1 MRERR
6 PTDRA
11 DAVLR
16 LPAST
21 LVLVLYQRIG
31 AFTALRRACAL
42 SAVDDPGLR
51 SSCSPTSSDPDMKL
65 YDTALETFARSRVGG
80 WTFVNVFNHVAVRS
94 RAS

>member
-31 AFTALRRACAL
+31 AFTALRQ
-42 SAVDDPGLR
+42 GLR
-51 SSCSPTSSDPDMKL
+51 I
-65 YDTALETFARSRVGG
+65 VGG
-80 WTFVNVFNHVAVRS
+80 RRPWVALKLQSHFERP
-94 RAS
+94 